1 MPTALVVGGSVA
13 GLASALALAG
23 TGRQVIVLERSAPP
37 PRGAMADLHSR
48 WQRPTVP
55 QAQQS
60 HTLTSLG
67 VRTLRTRAPEVLARL
82 VAAGAPLFDLTRAL
96 PQGATDRA
104 REVGDDDLVAL
115 GCRRTTLELVLYRTV
130 EALPQVEIRHG
141 TTVRGLRL
149 SADRRSVRGVVT
161 TDGAHLPADVVVDA
175 TGRRAAARGWLSD
188 AGVPVAADLTS
199 PSGLRGF
206 TRFYRLRSSS
216 LPGPLNRGHA
226 AGDIFD
232 HYAGVLH
239 PGDAGTFAIA
249 LGTLPGDTELDRLRH
264 SDAFTAVARA
274 TPGLT
279 AWLDDAVSAPISCVH
294 AIGGPANAL
303 RATAVRPP
311 VAGLFPVGD
320 AACVTNPL
328 YGRGMSLALAQ
339 AFGLADTL
347 AAHPAAQRTEAAA
360 AFADVLLRP
369 WYEHAASVDRERI
382 GRWSAVVHGRHL
394 PPVDTGCPDRSI
406 RAAAAQDGTVWRGL
420 MRVLMGLSTP
430 DEVFGDEKFRHRV
443 AQAPRGAVPASTA
456 TQPRQELLRALV
468 AAEGGPS

>member
-1 MPTALVVGGSVA
+1 MAKALVVGGSVA

-23 TGRQVIVLERSAPP
+23 SGRQVVVLERSAPP

-55 QAQQS
+55 QAQHS

-67 VRTLRTRAPEVLARL
+67 VRTLRTRAPEVLERL
-82 VAAGAPLFDLTRAL
+82 LAAGAPLFDLTRAL

-104 REVGDDDLVAL
+104 REVGDDILVAL
-115 GCRRTTLELVLYRTV
+115 GCRRTTLELVLYRVV
-130 EALPQVEIRHG
+130 EALPRVEIRHG

-149 SADRRSVRGVVT
+149 SADRQSVRGVVT
-161 TDGAHLPADVVVDA
+161 TDGAHLSADVVVDA
-175 TGRRAAARGWLSD
+175 TGRRAAARGWLTD
-188 AGVPVAADLTS
+188 AGVPVAGDLTS
-199 PSGLRGF
+199 PGGLRGF

-226 AGDIFD
+226 AGDIFG

-264 SDAFTAVARA
+264 SGSFTAVARA

-279 AWLDDAVSAPISCVH
+279 AWLDDAVSAPISAVH
-294 AIGGPANAL
+294 AIGSPANAL

-347 AAHPAAQRTEAAA
+347 AAHPAGQRTEAAA
-360 AFADVLLRP
+360 EFAEVLLQP
-369 WYEHAASVDRERI
+369 WYEHASSADRERI
-382 GRWSAVVHGRHL
+382 GRWSAVVHGRPL
-394 PPVDTGCPDRSI
+394 PPAYAGCPDTSI
-406 RAAAAQDGTVWRGL
+406 RAAAAQDGAVWRGL

-443 AQAPRGAVPASTA
+443 AQAPRGAVPESTA
-456 TQPRQELLRALV
+456 PLPRQDLLDALV
-468 AAEGGPS
+468 AAEGDPS